1 MSIIRK
7 IVDGERDPKKLAE
20 LRDRRCKNSY
30 EIIRG
35 ELSVRTCIFSK
46 IGIRAY
52 IPHLNTT
59 ACCGIWVSYCLHLA

>member
-35 ELSVRTCIFSK
+35 ELSVRTCFFSK
-46 IGIRAY
+46 TGF
-52 IPHLNTT
+52 
-59 ACCGIWVSYCLHLA
+59 